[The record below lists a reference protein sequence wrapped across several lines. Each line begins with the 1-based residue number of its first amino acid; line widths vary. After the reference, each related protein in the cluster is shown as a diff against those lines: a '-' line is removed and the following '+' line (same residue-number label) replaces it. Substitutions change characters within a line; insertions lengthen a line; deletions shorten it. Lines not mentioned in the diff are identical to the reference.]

1 MYCIFFQGQC
11 LEMKFIVLEPIILLS
26 YIIRSNIAKYVL
38 IYLGTKA
45 SIFDVGKC
53 SHNMQYFLKTGKG
66 AWVDAMKIL
75 FLPIKL
81 VCFYVL
87 LAHHNSHLTKIMSE
101 LIHCSLNVFQQNL
114 ENPYFSEFDL
124 SLARDIHKF
133 HQTIPDYEKTPLVDL
148 KTSAQKIGVEK
159 IWTKD
164 ESKRFGLNAY
174 KFLGVSYSIAKALL
188 APNEGIFIKD

>member
-1 MYCIFFQGQC
+1 
-11 LEMKFIVLEPIILLS
+11 
-26 YIIRSNIAKYVL
+26 
-38 IYLGTKA
+38 
-45 SIFDVGKC
+45 
-53 SHNMQYFLKTGKG
+53 
-66 AWVDAMKIL
+66 
-75 FLPIKL
+75 
-81 VCFYVL
+81 
-87 LAHHNSHLTKIMSE
+87 MSE
-101 LIHCSLNVFQQNL
+101 LIHCSLNIFQQNL

-124 SLARDIHKF
+124 PLARDIHKF

-188 APNEGIFIKD
+188 APNEGMYFLKNIYDIFSNTKWNISYSEFTWTNLQQHVKGMKEKPVFVSATDGNHGYGLAYAAKLLECDCIIYMPVVILLTSLN

>member
-1 MYCIFFQGQC
+1 
-11 LEMKFIVLEPIILLS
+11 MKFIVLELIILLS

-124 SLARDIHKF
+124 PLARDIHKF

-188 APNEGIFIKD
+188 APNEGIFKKDKNYTTYF